1 MHHRQLATVSLLGIF
16 ATTAFFATAAYGGAH
31 TWDVNEV
38 FSNHD
43 GTIQFVEIREAAGT
57 PNEVNVGGRPVSSD
71 STGNMFTIASS
82 VVGPTSNKTLLFAT
96 AAFAAL
102 PGAPTPDQII
112 PAGLVPFFNING
124 DTVRY
129 NPYDA
134 FTFGAVPIDGV
145 NSMNDGGIVAANS
158 PTNYAGETGSVD
170 AGQPPV
176 PGDFDGDGDV
186 DSDDYVNYDDCSAGP
201 DASPAPVIPDA
212 TESDCLN
219 AFDQDDDNDID
230 LQDFAAFQ
238 LGFTG

>member
-1 MHHRQLATVSLLGIF
+1 MLRQTKITAIATGLL
-16 ATTAFFATAAYGGAH
+16 TTAAFGGAH

-43 GTIQFVEIREAAGT
+43 GTIQFVELREANGT

-71 STGNMFTIASS
+71 STGNQFTIASAVAS
-82 VVGPTSNKTLLFAT
+82 PTTNKHLLFAT

-145 NSMNDGGIVAANS
+145 NSMNDGGIIAANS
-158 PTNYAGETGSVD
+158 PTNYAGVTGSVD
-170 AGQPPV
+170 AGPPPV

-186 DSDDYVNYDDCSAGP
+186 DADDFEHYADCLDGP
-201 DASPAPVIPDA
+201 DATPTPDLPDA
-212 TESDCLN
+212 TDADCIQ
-219 AFDQDDDNDID
+219 AFDQDDDNDVD
-230 LQDFAAFQ
+230 LADFASFQ
-238 LGFTG
+238 AAFTG

>member
-1 MHHRQLATVSLLGIF
+1 MKRCRFAAVSMLGIF
-16 ATTAFFATAAYGGAH
+16 ATTVYGGAH

-43 GTIQFVEIREAAGT
+43 GTIQFVEIREANGT
-57 PNEVNVGGRPVSSD
+57 PGEVNVGGRLVSAD
-71 STGNMFTIASS
+71 GTGNGFNIASS
-82 VVGPTSNKTLLFAT
+82 VSAPTTNKHLLFAT

-112 PAGLVPFFNING
+112 PAGMVPFFNING

-134 FTFGAVPIDGV
+134 FTFGPVPVDGI

-158 PTNYAGETGSVD
+158 PTNYAGATGSVD
-170 AGQPPV
+170 AGGPPV
-176 PGDFDGDGDV
+176 PGDFDGDGDF
-186 DSDDYVNYDDCSAGP
+186 DIDDYENYADCLDGP
-201 DASPAPVIPDA
+201 DATPTPEIPDVTDA
-212 TESDCLN
+212 DCVD
-219 AFDQDDDNDID
+219 AFDQDDDNDVD
-230 LQDFAAFQ
+230 LADFTSLQ